1 MYRKAWKPSKTV
13 KREFAEKMREIEN
26 FCAKNGIHSS
36 LSNDSYY
43 FTVDGINYRISNHS
57 VEASNRGAF
66 DETTGENCII
76 KTAGKITRFISMQ
89 ARQESLRFTMILW
102 QDINWTAEET
112 ERTGCN
118 EFS

>member
-1 MYRKAWKPSKTV
+1 MPRMVFILSCRMTVIISPWTESITESAIILSKPVTEGRLMKPQESRK
-13 KREFAEKMREIEN
+13 
-26 FCAKNGIHSS
+26 
-36 LSNDSYY
+36 
-43 FTVDGINYRISNHS
+43 
-57 VEASNRGAF
+57 
-66 DETTGENCII
+66 ENCII
-76 KTAGKITRFISMQ
+76 KTAGKITQFISMQ